1 MLRGRS
7 DVRGRHNPGVR
18 PYERFN
24 SRGVTEITQIGPAA
38 RNPQKSVQSVTR
50 LDCIKS
56 KHKGL
61 LGLDLELPRFGEQFV
76 VLVC

>member
-1 MLRGRS
+1 MLRSRS

-24 SRGVTEITQIGPAA
+24 WRGVTEITQIGPAA
-38 RNPQKSVQSVTR
+38 RHLQKSVQSVTR
-50 LDCIKS
+50 QDPIKVQ
-56 KHKGL
+56 HKGL
-61 LGLDLELPRFGEQFV
+61 LGLDLELPCFRGQFV